1 MGSKR
6 SGQVPPQLMRAAA
19 RFADWRRNRVI
30 GARIP
35 KALWASAV
43 RLAGQFGI
51 SRTATCLKLDYYEL
65 KRHLESVAPPA
76 MQTSTS
82 LAKQTP
88 AFVEWPAS
96 SFPTPAECVIE
107 LENASGSKMRVQFK
121 GSHAPDLVALS
132 GTFWNTQQ

>member
-1 MGSKR
+1 L
-6 SGQVPPQLMRAAA
+6 VRAAA

-30 GARIP
+30 GKRIP

-43 RLAGQFGI
+43 RLAAKFGI

-65 KRHLESVAPPA
+65 KKHLESVAPPA
-76 MQTSTS
+76 MQASV
-82 LAKQTP
+82 AKQTP

-96 SFPTPAECVIE
+96 SLPTPGECVIE
-107 LENASGSKMRVQFK
+107 LENAAGSKMRIQLK

-132 GTFWNTQQ
+132 RSFWNTPH